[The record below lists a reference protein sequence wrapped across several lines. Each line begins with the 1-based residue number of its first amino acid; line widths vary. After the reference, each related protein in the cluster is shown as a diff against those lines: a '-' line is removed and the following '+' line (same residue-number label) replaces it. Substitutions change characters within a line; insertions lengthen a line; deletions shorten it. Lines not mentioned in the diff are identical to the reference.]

1 MKNERSFNK
10 SSAINQSTK
19 SDWDDAKTKVA
30 EAKDSVLNAM
40 NHSIADKKNKV
51 VKKAA
56 VAALA
61 TMMAT
66 GLATNNVKKSY
77 LDKNT
82 PTESVPEYKSVPE
95 YRFEIVPS
103 NSLYLNLS
111 PLDTTSVDVDRSA
124 DSVQPKHL
132 RTEPRQPKHLR
143 TEPLTPKHLAADLDE
158 SVE

>member
-30 EAKDSVLNAM
+30 EAKDSALDAM
-40 NHSIADKKNKV
+40 NNSIADKKNKV
-51 VKKAA
+51 AKKVAA
-56 VAALA
+56 VALA
-61 TMMAT
+61 TIMAT
-66 GLATNNVKKSY
+66 GLAANKVKSY
-77 LDKNT
+77 SNENT
-82 PTESVPEYKSVPE
+82 PVGSALD

-103 NSLYLNLS
+103 NSLDLGIRS
-111 PLDTTSVDVDRSA
+111 LDAASADVDQSA

>member
-61 TMMAT
+61 TIMAT

-82 PTESVPEYKSVPE
+82 PVESVPE

-103 NSLYLNLS
+103 NSLDLGIRS
-111 PLDTTSVDVDRSA
+111 LDTASA
-124 DSVQPKHL
+124 DADQPADSIQPKHL

>member
-1 MKNERSFNK
+1 MKNERSFNE

-30 EAKDSVLNAM
+30 EAKDSVLDAM

-51 VKKAA
+51 VRKAA

-61 TMMAT
+61 TIMAT
-66 GLATNNVKKSY
+66 GLNNVKSN
-77 LDKNT
+77 LNENT
-82 PTESVPEYKSVPE
+82 PVESAPE

-103 NSLYLNLS
+103 NSLALGIRS
-111 PLDTTSVDVDRSA
+111 LDTAFADVDQSA

-158 SVE
+158 PVE

>member
-10 SSAINQSTK
+10 SSAVNQSTK

-30 EAKDSVLNAM
+30 EAKDSVLDAM
-40 NHSIADKKNKV
+40 NNSIADKKNKV
-51 VKKAA
+51 AKKAA
-56 VAALA
+56 AVALA
-61 TMMAT
+61 TIMAT
-66 GLATNNVKKSY
+66 GLAANKVKSY
-77 LDKNT
+77 SNENT
-82 PTESVPEYKSVPE
+82 PVGSALD

-103 NSLYLNLS
+103 NSLDLGIRS
-111 PLDTTSVDVDRSA
+111 LDTAFADADQPA

>member
-1 MKNERSFNK
+1 MKNERSFNE

-19 SDWDDAKTKVA
+19 SDWDDAKTEVA
-30 EAKDSVLNAM
+30 EAKDSVLDAM

-51 VKKAA
+51 VRKAA

-61 TMMAT
+61 TIMAT
-66 GLATNNVKKSY
+66 GLNNVKSN
-77 LDKNT
+77 LNENT
-82 PTESVPEYKSVPE
+82 PVESAPE

-103 NSLYLNLS
+103 NSLALGIRS
-111 PLDTTSVDVDRSA
+111 LDTAFADVDQSA

-158 SVE
+158 PVE

>member
-30 EAKDSVLNAM
+30 EAKDSVLDAM
-40 NHSIADKKNKV
+40 NHSIADKKKKV
-51 VKKAA
+51 VRKAA
-56 VAALA
+56 VVALA
-61 TMMAT
+61 TIMAT
-66 GLATNNVKKSY
+66 GLNNVKSNSNE
-77 LDKNT
+77 NT
-82 PTESVPEYKSVPE
+82 PVESTPE

-103 NSLYLNLS
+103 NSLNLGIRS
-111 PLDTTSVDVDRSA
+111 FDAASADVDQSA
-124 DSVQPKHL
+124 DSTQPKHL

-143 TEPLTPKHLAADLDE
+143 TEPLTPKHLAADLDK

>member
-10 SSAINQSTK
+10 SSAVNQSTK

-30 EAKDSVLNAM
+30 EAKDSVLDAM

-61 TMMAT
+61 TIMAT

-82 PTESVPEYKSVPE
+82 PTESVPEY
-95 YRFEIVPS
+95 RFEIVPS

-111 PLDTTSVDVDRSA
+111 PLDTTSADADQSA
-124 DSVQPKHL
+124 DSIQPKHL

>member
-30 EAKDSVLNAM
+30 EAKDSVLGAM
-40 NHSIADKKNKV
+40 NNSIADKKNKV
-51 VKKAA
+51 AKKAA
-56 VAALA
+56 AVALA
-61 TMMAT
+61 TIMAT
-66 GLATNNVKKSY
+66 GLTTNNVKKSY
-77 LDKNT
+77 LNENT
-82 PTESVPEYKSVPE
+82 PAESTLD

-103 NSLYLNLS
+103 NSLDLGLRS
-111 PLDTTSVDVDRSA
+111 LDTASADADQSA
-124 DSVQPKHL
+124 DSIQPKHL

-143 TEPLTPKHLAADLDE
+143 TEPLAPKHLAADLDE

>member
-30 EAKDSVLNAM
+30 EAKDSVLGAM
-40 NHSIADKKNKV
+40 NNSIADKKNKV
-51 VKKAA
+51 AKKVAA
-56 VAALA
+56 VALA
-61 TMMAT
+61 TVMAT
-66 GLATNNVKKSY
+66 GLNNVKSN
-77 LDKNT
+77 LNKNT
-82 PTESVPEYKSVPE
+82 PVESAPE

-103 NSLYLNLS
+103 NSLNLNLR
-111 PLDTTSVDVDRSA
+111 PLDTTSVDVDRSV
-124 DSVQPKHL
+124 DSIQPKHL

>member
-30 EAKDSVLNAM
+30 EAKDSVLGAM
-40 NHSIADKKNKV
+40 NNSIADKKNKV
-51 VKKAA
+51 VRKAA
-56 VAALA
+56 AAALA
-61 TMMAT
+61 TIMAT
-66 GLATNNVKKSY
+66 GLNNNVKSN
-77 LDKNT
+77 LDENT
-82 PTESVPEYKSVPE
+82 PVESAPE

-103 NSLYLNLS
+103 NSLDLGIRS
-111 PLDTTSVDVDRSA
+111 FDTASADVDQSA
-124 DSVQPKHL
+124 DSTQPKHL

-143 TEPLTPKHLAADLDE
+143 TEPLAPKHLAADLDK

>member
-10 SSAINQSTK
+10 NSTVDQSTK

-40 NHSIADKKNKV
+40 NHSIADKKDKV

-61 TMMAT
+61 TIMAT
-66 GLATNNVKKSY
+66 GLNNVKSN
-77 LDKNT
+77 LNENT
-82 PTESVPEYKSVPE
+82 PAESALE

-103 NSLYLNLS
+103 NSLDLGIRS
-111 PLDTTSVDVDRSA
+111 LDTASA
-124 DSVQPKHL
+124 DADQPADSIQPKHL

-143 TEPLTPKHLAADLDE
+143 TEPLAPKHLAADLDE

>member
-40 NHSIADKKNKV
+40 NHSIAEKKNKV

-61 TMMAT
+61 TIMVT
-66 GLATNNVKKSY
+66 GLNNVKSN
-77 LDKNT
+77 LNENT
-82 PTESVPEYKSVPE
+82 PVESAPE

-103 NSLYLNLS
+103 NSLDLGIRS
-111 PLDTTSVDVDRSA
+111 LDTASADVDQSA

-143 TEPLTPKHLAADLDE
+143 TEPLAPKHLAADLDE

>member
-30 EAKDSVLNAM
+30 EAKDSVLGAM
-40 NHSIADKKNKV
+40 NNSIADKKNKV
-51 VKKAA
+51 AKKVAA
-56 VAALA
+56 VALA
-61 TMMAT
+61 TIMAT
-66 GLATNNVKKSY
+66 GLNNVKSN
-77 LDKNT
+77 LNENT
-82 PTESVPEYKSVPE
+82 PVESAPE

-103 NSLYLNLS
+103 NSLNLNLR
-111 PLDTTSVDVDRSA
+111 PLDTTSVDVDRSV
-124 DSVQPKHL
+124 DSIQPKHL

-143 TEPLTPKHLAADLDE
+143 TEPLTPKHLAVDLDE

>member
-10 SSAINQSTK
+10 NSNVDQSTK

-30 EAKDSVLNAM
+30 EAKDSVLDAM

-51 VKKAA
+51 VRKAA

-61 TMMAT
+61 TIMAT
-66 GLATNNVKKSY
+66 GLATATKNAKSY
-77 LDKNT
+77 SNENTSVGSTLD
-82 PTESVPEYKSVPE
+82 

-103 NSLYLNLS
+103 NSLDLGLRS
-111 PLDTTSVDVDRSA
+111 LDTASADADQSA
-124 DSVQPKHL
+124 DSI
-132 RTEPRQPKHLR
+132 QPKHLR

>member
-1 MKNERSFNK
+1 MKNERSFNE

-30 EAKDSVLNAM
+30 EAKDSILDAM

-51 VKKAA
+51 VRKAA

-61 TMMAT
+61 TIMAT
-66 GLATNNVKKSY
+66 GLNNVKSN
-77 LDKNT
+77 LNENT
-82 PTESVPEYKSVPE
+82 PVESAPE

-103 NSLYLNLS
+103 NSLALGIRS
-111 PLDTTSVDVDRSA
+111 LDTAFADMDQSA

-158 SVE
+158 PVE

>member
-30 EAKDSVLNAM
+30 EAKDSVLDAM

-51 VKKAA
+51 VRKAA

-61 TMMAT
+61 TIMAT
-66 GLATNNVKKSY
+66 GLNNVKSN
-77 LDKNT
+77 LNENT
-82 PTESVPEYKSVPE
+82 PVESALE

-103 NSLYLNLS
+103 NSLDLGIRS
-111 PLDTTSVDVDRSA
+111 LDTASADADQSA
-124 DSVQPKHL
+124 DSIQPKHL

>member
-1 MKNERSFNK
+1 MKNERLFNK
-10 SSAINQSTK
+10 NSTVDQSTK

-30 EAKDSVLNAM
+30 EAKDSVLDAM

-51 VKKAA
+51 VRKAA

-61 TMMAT
+61 TIMAT
-66 GLATNNVKKSY
+66 GLNNVKSN
-77 LDKNT
+77 LNENT
-82 PTESVPEYKSVPE
+82 PVESAPE

-103 NSLYLNLS
+103 NSLALGIRS
-111 PLDTTSVDVDRSA
+111 LDTASADVDQSA

>member
-30 EAKDSVLNAM
+30 EAKDSVLDAM
-40 NHSIADKKNKV
+40 NHSIADKKKKV
-51 VKKAA
+51 VRKAA
-56 VAALA
+56 AAALA
-61 TMMAT
+61 TIMAAS
-66 GLATNNVKKSY
+66 LATSNVKKPY
-77 LDKNT
+77 LNKNTPIT
-82 PTESVPEYKSVPE
+82 PTESVPD

-103 NSLYLNLS
+103 NSLDLGLRS
-111 PLDTTSVDVDRSA
+111 LDTVSADADQSA

-143 TEPLTPKHLAADLDE
+143 TEPLAPKHLAADLDE

>member
-30 EAKDSVLNAM
+30 EAKDSAPGAM

-51 VKKAA
+51 VRKAA
-56 VAALA
+56 AAVVLA
-61 TMMAT
+61 TIIAT
-66 GLATNNVKKSY
+66 GLAANKVKSY
-77 LDKNT
+77 SNENT
-82 PTESVPEYKSVPE
+82 PVESALD

-103 NSLYLNLS
+103 NSLDLGLRS
-111 PLDTTSVDVDRSA
+111 LDTASADADQSA

>member
-30 EAKDSVLNAM
+30 EAKDSVLGAM
-40 NHSIADKKNKV
+40 NNSIADKKNKV
-51 VKKAA
+51 AKKVAA
-56 VAALA
+56 VALA
-61 TMMAT
+61 TIMVT
-66 GLATNNVKKSY
+66 GLNNVKSN
-77 LDKNT
+77 LNENT
-82 PTESVPEYKSVPE
+82 LAESVPE

-103 NSLYLNLS
+103 NSLDLGIRS
-111 PLDTTSVDVDRSA
+111 LDTASADADQSA
-124 DSVQPKHL
+124 DSAQPKHL

>member
-1 MKNERSFNK
+1 MKNERSFNE

-30 EAKDSVLNAM
+30 EAKDSVLDAM

-51 VKKAA
+51 VRKAA

-61 TMMAT
+61 TIMAT
-66 GLATNNVKKSY
+66 GLNNVKSN
-77 LDKNT
+77 LNENT
-82 PTESVPEYKSVPE
+82 PVESAPE

-103 NSLYLNLS
+103 NSLDLGLRS
-111 PLDTTSVDVDRSA
+111 LDTTSADADQSA
-124 DSVQPKHL
+124 DSIQPKHL

>member
-10 SSAINQSTK
+10 SSAVNQSTK

-30 EAKDSVLNAM
+30 EAKDSVLDAM
-40 NHSIADKKNKV
+40 NNSIADKKNKV
-51 VKKAA
+51 AKKAA
-56 VAALA
+56 AVALA
-61 TMMAT
+61 TIMAT
-66 GLATNNVKKSY
+66 GLAANKVKSY
-77 LDKNT
+77 SNENT
-82 PTESVPEYKSVPE
+82 PVGSALD

-103 NSLYLNLS
+103 NSLDLGIRS
-111 PLDTTSVDVDRSA
+111 FDTASADVDQSA

>member
-10 SSAINQSTK
+10 NSTVDQSTK

-40 NHSIADKKNKV
+40 NHSIADKKDKV

-61 TMMAT
+61 TIMAT
-66 GLATNNVKKSY
+66 GLNNVKSN
-77 LDKNT
+77 LNENT
-82 PTESVPEYKSVPE
+82 PVESALE

-103 NSLYLNLS
+103 NSLDLGIRS
-111 PLDTTSVDVDRSA
+111 LDTASA
-124 DSVQPKHL
+124 DADQPADSIQPKHL
-132 RTEPRQPKHLR
+132 RTEPRQLKHLR

>member
-30 EAKDSVLNAM
+30 EAKDSVLDAM

-51 VKKAA
+51 VRKAA

-61 TMMAT
+61 TIMAT
-66 GLATNNVKKSY
+66 GLNNVKSN
-77 LDKNT
+77 LNENT
-82 PTESVPEYKSVPE
+82 PVESAPE

-103 NSLYLNLS
+103 NSLALGIRS
-111 PLDTTSVDVDRSA
+111 LDTAFADADQPA

>member
-30 EAKDSVLNAM
+30 EAKDSVPGAM
-40 NHSIADKKNKV
+40 NNSIADKKNKV
-51 VKKAA
+51 AKKVAA
-56 VAALA
+56 VALA
-61 TMMAT
+61 TIMAT
-66 GLATNNVKKSY
+66 GLAANKVKSY
-77 LDKNT
+77 SNENTSVGSTLD
-82 PTESVPEYKSVPE
+82 

-103 NSLYLNLS
+103 NSLDLGLRS
-111 PLDTTSVDVDRSA
+111 LDTASADADQSA
-124 DSVQPKHL
+124 DSIQPKHL

>member
-10 SSAINQSTK
+10 NSTVDQSTK
-19 SDWDDAKTKVA
+19 SDWDDAKTKVT

-51 VKKAA
+51 VRKAA

-61 TMMAT
+61 TIMAT
-66 GLATNNVKKSY
+66 GLNNVKSN
-77 LDKNT
+77 LNENT
-82 PTESVPEYKSVPE
+82 PVESAPE

-103 NSLYLNLS
+103 NSLALGIRS
-111 PLDTTSVDVDRSA
+111 LDTVSA
-124 DSVQPKHL
+124 DADQSADNIQPKHL

>member
-30 EAKDSVLNAM
+30 EAKDSALGAM

-51 VKKAA
+51 VRKAA
-56 VAALA
+56 AAALA
-61 TMMAT
+61 TIMA
-66 GLATNNVKKSY
+66 ASNVKKPY
-77 LDKNT
+77 LNKNTPIT
-82 PTESVPEYKSVPE
+82 PTESVPD

-103 NSLYLNLS
+103 NSLDLGLRS
-111 PLDTTSVDVDRSA
+111 LDTVSADADQSA

>member
-10 SSAINQSTK
+10 SSTINQSTK

-30 EAKDSVLNAM
+30 EAKDSVLGAM
-40 NHSIADKKNKV
+40 NNSIADKKNKV
-51 VKKAA
+51 VRKAA

-61 TMMAT
+61 TIMVT
-66 GLATNNVKKSY
+66 GLAANKVKSY
-77 LDKNT
+77 SSENTSVGSTLD
-82 PTESVPEYKSVPE
+82 

-103 NSLYLNLS
+103 NSLDLGLRS
-111 PLDTTSVDVDRSA
+111 LDTTSADVDQSA

-143 TEPLTPKHLAADLDE
+143 TEPLTPKHLAVDLDE

>member
-1 MKNERSFNK
+1 MKNERLFNK
-10 SSAINQSTK
+10 NSTVDQSTK
-19 SDWDDAKTKVA
+19 SDWDDAKTKVT

-51 VKKAA
+51 VKKAT

-61 TMMAT
+61 TIMAAS
-66 GLATNNVKKSY
+66 LATSNVKKPY
-77 LDKNT
+77 LNKNT
-82 PTESVPEYKSVPE
+82 PITPTESVPE

-103 NSLYLNLS
+103 NSLVLDPRL
-111 PLDTTSVDVDRSA
+111 LDTTSVDTDQSA
-124 DSVQPKHL
+124 DSIQPKHL

-143 TEPLTPKHLAADLDE
+143 IEPLAPKHLAADLDE

>member
-19 SDWDDAKTKVA
+19 SDWDDAKAKVA
-30 EAKDSVLNAM
+30 EAKDSVLDAM
-40 NHSIADKKNKV
+40 NHSIADKKKKV
-51 VKKAA
+51 VRKAA

-61 TMMAT
+61 TIMAT
-66 GLATNNVKKSY
+66 GLNNVKSN
-77 LDKNT
+77 LNENT
-82 PTESVPEYKSVPE
+82 PVESAPD

-103 NSLYLNLS
+103 NSLDLGIRS
-111 PLDTTSVDVDRSA
+111 LDTAFADADQPA

>member
-10 SSAINQSTK
+10 SSIINQSTK

-30 EAKDSVLNAM
+30 EAKDSVLGAM
-40 NHSIADKKNKV
+40 NNSIADKKNKV
-51 VKKAA
+51 AKKVAA
-56 VAALA
+56 VALA
-61 TMMAT
+61 TIMVT
-66 GLATNNVKKSY
+66 GLAANKVKSY
-77 LDKNT
+77 SNENT
-82 PTESVPEYKSVPE
+82 PVESALD

-103 NSLYLNLS
+103 NSLDLGLRS
-111 PLDTTSVDVDRSA
+111 LDTASADADQSA

-143 TEPLTPKHLAADLDE
+143 TEPLAPKHLAADLDE

>member
-30 EAKDSVLNAM
+30 EAKDSVLDAM
-40 NHSIADKKNKV
+40 NHSIADKKKKV
-51 VKKAA
+51 VRKAA

-61 TMMAT
+61 TIMAT
-66 GLATNNVKKSY
+66 GLNNVKSN
-77 LDKNT
+77 LNENT
-82 PTESVPEYKSVPE
+82 PVESAPE

-103 NSLYLNLS
+103 NSLDLGIRS
-111 PLDTTSVDVDRSA
+111 FDTASADVDQSA
-124 DSVQPKHL
+124 DSTQPKHL

-143 TEPLTPKHLAADLDE
+143 TEPLAPKHLAADLDK